1 MRISLKLYR
10 LLLKI
15 YPAGFREDYGVP
27 LQQQF
32 KDDYREAGAHGIGSA
47 YGRGR
52 SSTSRAPRP
61 VS

>member
-15 YPAGFREDYGVP
+15 YPARFREDYGAP

-32 KDDYREAGAHGIGSA
+32 KDDYREAEGARDRIRLWA
-47 YGRGR
+47 QAILDIAR
-52 SSTSRAPRP
+52 TAPGN
-61 VS
+61 